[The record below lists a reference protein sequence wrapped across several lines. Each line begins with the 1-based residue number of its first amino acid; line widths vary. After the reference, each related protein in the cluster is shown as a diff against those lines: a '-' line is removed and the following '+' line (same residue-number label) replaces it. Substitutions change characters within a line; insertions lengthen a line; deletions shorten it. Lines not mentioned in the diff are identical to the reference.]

1 MESEPLTERIKTY
14 RDEYNKQRATL
25 KKIEEEREGE
35 WQLSNSQL
43 TELVQQLK
51 EEISEVKMDFCFEN
65 LQEILDRVTHSSE
78 NIVEE
83 PFCLVFY
90 DNKGKLWQLKECISA
105 GVE

>member
-51 EEISEVKMDFCFEN
+51 EEI
-65 LQEILDRVTHSSE
+65 
-78 NIVEE
+78 
-83 PFCLVFY
+83 
-90 DNKGKLWQLKECISA
+90 
-105 GVE
+105 